1 MHMNVNDS
9 AAKRYKIICCRC
21 QSVVPEMGYAP
32 QCRCGNALVRTVY
45 NDSRLKVTTDDSMW
59 RYAVWLPTAGTLRTR
74 GKPVT
79 YQSAAFAREIGLK
92 RLFISFNGYW
102 PERNAAL
109 ETCSFKE
116 LESPPTVQRA
126 VENKVKAL
134 VVSSVGNSAR
144 AFAHTVSTTA
154 TDLKLVLVGLQSAI
168 GKLWLPEPPSENI
181 ALVVLQRGND
191 YSDAIA
197 LGNRV
202 AALPDLTSEGGA
214 MNVARRDGMGT
225 VMLDAAV
232 TIGRTPDHYFQA
244 IGSGTGGIAA
254 WEASLRLK
262 EDGRFVHG
270 KLPKLNLSQNRP
282 FVPMF
287 NAWNAKRRIID
298 PSVDM
303 PDAKKSIEKLRADVL
318 SNRNPPYSIEGGVF
332 DALTNTGGEMYAVTD
347 SEAKDA
353 ARLFED
359 LEGIDIVPA
368 AAVAAASLVQ
378 AVNSGAISPSEIVLL
393 NITGGGLKR
402 VREDK
407 ECYQLKPNIRVARPD
422 VDLTEIEEVLA
433 SGR

>member
-1 MHMNVNDS
+1 MDIVNS
-9 AAKRYKIICCRC
+9 VSKRYKIICCGC
-21 QSVVPEMGYAP
+21 QSIVSEAGYAP
-32 QCRCGNALVRTVY
+32 RCRCGNALLRSIY
-45 NDSRLKVTTDDSMW
+45 NDRLLNVTADESMW
-59 RYAVWLPTAGTLRTR
+59 RYAAWLPTISTLRTR

-79 YQSAAFAREIGLK
+79 YQSAALAREIGLK
-92 RLFISFNGYW
+92 GLFISFNGYW

-116 LESPPTVQRA
+116 LESPPAVQRA

-134 VVSSVGNSAR
+134 VVSSVGNTAR

-154 TDLKLVLVGLQSAI
+154 TKLKLVLVGLESAI

-181 ALVVLQRGND
+181 TLIALKRGND

-197 LGNRV
+197 LGNRI
-202 AALPDLTSEGGA
+202 AALPELTSEGGA
-214 MNVARRDGMGT
+214 MNVARRDGLGT

-232 TIGRTPDHYFQA
+232 TVGRTPDHYFQA

-262 EDGRFVHG
+262 SDGRFVHG
-270 KLPKLNLSQNRP
+270 ALPKLHLSQNLP
-282 FVPMF
+282 FVPMCS
-287 NAWNAKRRIID
+287 AWNARRRIID
-298 PSVDM
+298 PAVDM
-303 PDAKKSIEKLRADVL
+303 RDAKKSIEKLYADVL
-318 SNRNPPYSIEGGVF
+318 SNRNPAYSVKGGVF
-332 DALTNTGGEMYAVTD
+332 DALRDTQGNMYAVTNN
-347 SEAKDA
+347 EAKDA

-368 AAVAAASLVQ
+368 AAVAAASLMQ
-378 AVNSGAISPSEIVLL
+378 AARSGAISPLEIVLL

-402 VREDK
+402 VKEDK
-407 ECYQLKPNIRVARPD
+407 ECYRLKPDIRVARPD
-422 VDLTEIEEVLA
+422 EDLSELKEALA

>member
-1 MHMNVNDS
+1 MVMSNRAS
-9 AAKRYKIICCRC
+9 KRYKIICSGCH
-21 QSVVPEMGYAP
+21 SDVSEMGYALG
-32 QCRCGNALVRTVY
+32 CHCGNALLRTAY
-45 NDSRLKVTTDDSMW
+45 NDSRLKVTAEENMW
-59 RYAVWLPTAGTLRTR
+59 RYAAWLPTIGTLRTR

-79 YQSAAFAREIGLK
+79 YQSTAFAQEIGLE

-134 VVSSVGNSAR
+134 VVSSVGNTAR

-154 TDLKLVLVGLQSAI
+154 TDLRLVLVGLESSI
-168 GKLWLPEPPSENI
+168 GKLWLPVPPSENI
-181 ALVVLQRGND
+181 TLVVLQWGND
-191 YSDAIA
+191 YSDAIT
-197 LGNRV
+197 LGNRI
-202 AALPDLTSEGGA
+202 ATLPELTQEGGA

-244 IGSGTGGIAA
+244 VGSGTGGIAA

-262 EDGRFVHG
+262 RDGRYVHAT
-270 KLPKLNLSQNRP
+270 LPKLNLSQNLP

-287 NAWNAKRRIID
+287 SAWNARRRIID

-303 PDAKKSIEKLRADVL
+303 RDAKKSIEKLYADVL
-318 SNRNPPYSIEGGVF
+318 SNRNPVYSVIGGVF
-332 DALTNTGGEMYAVTD
+332 DALKDTQGKMYAVTNN
-347 SEAKDA
+347 EAKDA

-368 AAVAAASLVQ
+368 AAVAAASLMQ
-378 AVNSGAISPSEIVLL
+378 AASSGAVSPSEIVLL

-402 VREDK
+402 MREDK
-407 ECYQLKPNIRVARPD
+407 ECYELKPNIRVARPD
-422 VDLTEIEEVLA
+422 TDLTEIKEALA

>member
-1 MHMNVNDS
+1 
-9 AAKRYKIICCRC
+9 R
-21 QSVVPEMGYAP
+21 EM
-32 QCRCGNALVRTVY
+32 
-45 NDSRLKVTTDDSMW
+45 
-59 RYAVWLPTAGTLRTR
+59 
-74 GKPVT
+74 
-79 YQSAAFAREIGLK
+79 GLK

>member
-1 MHMNVNDS
+1 MSTANS
-9 AAKRYKIICCRC
+9 ARKRYKIICCSC
-21 QSVVPEMGYAP
+21 QSVVSETGYAP
-32 QCRCGNALVRTVY
+32 QCHCGNALLRTVY
-45 NDSRLKVTTDDSMW
+45 NDSRLKVTADESMW
-59 RYAVWLPTAGTLRTR
+59 RYAAWLPTASTLRTH

-79 YQSAAFAREIGLK
+79 YQSVAFAREIGVK
-92 RLFISFNGYW
+92 GLFISFNGYW
-102 PERNAAL
+102 PERKAAL
-109 ETCSFKE
+109 ETSTFKE
-116 LESPPTVQRA
+116 LESPPTIQRA
-126 VENKVKAL
+126 VENNAKAL
-134 VVSSVGNSAR
+134 VVSSVGNTAR

-154 TDLKLVLVGLQSAI
+154 TDLKLVLVGLESAI
-168 GKLWLPEPPSENI
+168 GKLWLPEAPSENI
-181 ALVVLQRGND
+181 TLIVLKRGND

-197 LGNRV
+197 LGNRI
-202 AALPDLTSEGGA
+202 AALPELTSEGGA
-214 MNVARRDGMGT
+214 LNVARRDGMGT

-262 EDGRFVHG
+262 KDGRFVHG
-270 KLPKLNLSQNRP
+270 KLPKLNLSQNLP

-287 NAWNAKRRIID
+287 SAWNARRRIID

-303 PDAKKSIEKLRADVL
+303 PNAKKSIEKLYADVL
-318 SNRNPPYSIEGGVF
+318 SNRNPAYSVEGGVF
-332 DALTNTGGEMYAVTD
+332 DALTNTGGEMYAVRD

-378 AVNSGAISPSEIVLL
+378 AASSGAINPSEIVLL

-402 VREDK
+402 VREDR

-422 VDLTEIEEVLA
+422 EDLTEIEEALA
-433 SGR
+433 SGREL